1 MSENLRIT
9 LGQIKIILSLP
20 IELSKQILGLSM
32 DASDCQD
39 EKYDINVLKVD
50 NERFLLTA
58 F

>member
-1 MSENLRIT
+1 MSENFRIT

-20 IELSKQILGLSM
+20 IELSKQILGLSVA
-32 DASDCQD
+32 ASDCQD
-39 EKYDINVLKVD
+39 EKYDIKVLKVD